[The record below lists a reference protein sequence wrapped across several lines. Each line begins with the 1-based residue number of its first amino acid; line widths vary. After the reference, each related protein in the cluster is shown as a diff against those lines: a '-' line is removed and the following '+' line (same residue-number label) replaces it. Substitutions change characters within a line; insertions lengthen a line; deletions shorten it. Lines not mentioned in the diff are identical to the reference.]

1 MAGEAEIGEL
11 RRGRRWMFASAVGVA
26 GLMGLSIVVDE
37 PVDEQNDL
45 ALTGSEVT
53 GHGSGAAVW
62 RGVLSNVSRQSCRDL
77 AVEIRFLDRDG
88 ALVGELSARASRLEA
103 GGRFDLE
110 AALPEEAASL
120 QVYALRWRTHD
131 AIIEL
136 GPLRPQPLA
145 RLDA

>member
-1 MAGEAEIGEL
+1 MVGETEIGEL
-11 RRGRRWMFASAVGVA
+11 RHGRRWMIASAVGVA

-37 PVDEQNDL
+37 PVNERDDL
-45 ALTGSEVT
+45 VLTGSEVT

-62 RGVLSNVSRQSCRDL
+62 RGVLSNVGRQSCRDL
-77 AVEIRFLDRDG
+77 AVEIRFLDRGG

-110 AALPEEAASL
+110 AALPEGAVSV

-131 AIIEL
+131 ASIEL
-136 GPLRPQPLA
+136 GSLRPQPLA
-145 RLDA
+145 RLAA